1 MKKFV
6 LFSVGFQQPTPEIM
20 QAWGKW
26 FAAIGDRMVDGG
38 SPLGPGR
45 EITHSGTRDLPLD
58 LQAVSGYM
66 IISAENMAEAEK
78 IAADCPIITSIR
90 IHEAMSH

>member
-26 FAAIGDRMVDGG
+26 FASIGDRMVDGG

-45 EITHSGTRDLPLD
+45 EITRSGTRDLPLD